1 MSGIG
6 VTRRW
11 QGRFASIDAAR
22 WKILKFA
29 WPPQLRMEASAKSC
43 ERCRYE
49 DTARDELSP
58 SKITELADFRESH
71 NPTPGKPHAAEQAR
85 VRYEQFQKDAFDSQ
99 GQRGIEDPETKRLW
113 AEAEQ
118 AYAEYEQHGG
128 PYGAP
133 YNPSAPGYTL
143 RSDLPRR
150 PTGGPEVGGA
160 TLGTLP
166 EAAAPTDRLGAVNR
180 VLGQGLVS
188 SVSGGVGAQINQQAN
203 PDDPYAGIKG
213 FAVGA
218 LAPPL
223 IVHGAGRLA
232 RAFGREAGAEGGHEG
247 GALATFGTLPDA
259 GPEAAG
265 RRATAPSS
273 ALPPPAPHLAET
285 RADAE
290 KIRAERR
297 SVASGAYKRK
307 PDGEDVRQIITASD
321 RLAGEVT
328 NRHAELAAVR
338 RHVENLT
345 HRKLDPQD
353 QVDLLAMNYPGNE
366 DVTQAVIDRVV
377 KPEMSKLVRNK
388 QIDDLE
394 ELEIYLEQRDN
405 ADMDAAVRHSQQQQE
420 LGKPIEGK
428 PALLQTRREGEA
440 QLERQRSQNQLRLA
454 RREFIAAEVEHQ
466 QLLAEMQRMG
476 EQTHGVETDYQA
488 FQRGFRGYGPPRRM
502 ETPRTEAAKARF
514 DANLVRR
521 QQAQENLTNVQAAV
535 AKSAEESRIRRG
547 DAQMQRA
554 EVRAAEAGSNR
565 KYSGGATPQAIQN
578 IEDDLKA
585 RVGPERFQRID
596 DARTALYEFR
606 DMMRER
612 LLESE
617 VWDQET
623 HDLLKNNFPNYSPSR
638 ILKHMDESHLQ
649 DGLKLGQRSF
659 SVADNGIKALTKG
672 GTEAERMSPVEST
685 LQMGF
690 QAEKLAQRNAIMR
703 KLTDWVDIPG
713 MDAVVRPLSSDDA
726 KQVPD
731 GFQRMSFM
739 LDGKKQNL
747 AIADELIPA
756 LQLGQAGIGGVAG
769 SVLRAAKTPLE
780 MGATRGRPGFV
791 LTNTLNDSIWALT
804 KFALESKGGPA
815 GVGGLINPV
824 NRIRDMTD
832 LYRGYHTAFK
842 ELPRAAKMAV
852 GAAAGGTEEG
862 LRNDRENDP
871 NYWYKVAA
879 GAGAGALLGGSR
891 LSNLSKNEAAMIQ
904 RFRESGAS
912 IGSRNRFSSTG
923 DQVRELL
930 GEHPI
935 IRTVDSVEGMRNLLR
950 WDRARQLGDIL
961 GLAWTRPLGVVSG
974 AAEFGPRYAAFQRA
988 EREIGD
994 SLGQRMRAAQDAA
1007 KQAGQKFTEADA
1019 ERIRQAYVQD
1029 RARPDVVRAAREITA
1044 DFDKGG
1050 RFTKKANDLLPFL
1063 NAATQATAE
1072 GGSTIWRNK
1081 AKAAVLASTLVGGLV
1096 GLDAWN
1102 RHISPE
1108 DYDNVSRYTRNT
1120 GAFLLSDQDPEPGGK
1135 RGLVYIPLRGWL
1147 GALVPTVRAAMDQY
1161 YGTDHRTWPQIAATV
1176 AGATIG
1182 NLSPV
1187 NADYTAL
1194 GNLATPVG
1202 STILQAA
1209 SNRDWFRDQPIVSR
1223 SKEGLP
1229 ITEQFDPRT
1238 SLTAR
1243 QLSRIDIPG
1252 LGNVSPMKWD
1262 WFLRNVSPGPA
1273 DALLGSTD
1281 AILRGTG
1288 QALPEVETNVPQGAR
1303 DLPITGSILGRVL
1316 RTTGTEQENRAYEL
1330 ADEIAN
1336 QHRNTAVAMVQ
1347 NSSAYQNAT
1356 PAERERM
1363 LRSAESAL
1371 VEQSQE
1377 LAGVNDLKQ
1386 PKDFGLPPRF
1396 YGVPSGSRLEGEVA
1410 SALSK
1415 SARDRTVR
1423 EQVLASQ
1430 YKSLQNPLWQIAAKQ
1445 QQTSQ
1450 TLLRKQVT
1458 SEVRGS

>member
-1 MSGIG
+1 VAESAWAIKENILAHNARAKGYDG
-6 VTRRW
+6 VLTV
-11 QGRFASIDAAR
+11 QIDSTPPWDYVKSHPDVKTAQEAADAAHAKGQALYQMIRDAAAR
-22 WKILKFA
+22 WHGLEHEPNATPLDDPHIRMLQEQA
-29 WPPQLRMEASAKSC
+29 RAAEAERMAAQAQLQAGMKK
-43 ERCRYE
+43 
-49 DTARDELSP
+49 ARDEYVP
-58 SKITELADFRESH
+58 SAKITELADFRESH

-150 PTGGPEVGGA
+150 PGAPDVPSSTIAENPRVAAVEREYQEALAEHGRFYEQYMRETPGEPLGSFRIWATRTGNQAALDADARLTKA
-160 TLGTLP
+160 TYAYDRLGMSNEPKFVTANASAGTMAP
-166 EAAAPTDRLGAVNR
+166 AAATDRLGSVNR

-247 GALATFGTLPDA
+247 GALATLGVLPDA

-273 ALPPPAPHLAET
+273 ALPPPASHLAET

-321 RLAGEVT
+321 RLAGKVT

-388 QIDDLE
+388 QVDDLE

-454 RREFIAAEVEHQ
+454 RRELIGAEAEHQ

-578 IEDDLKA
+578 IEDDLQA

-596 DARTALYEFR
+596 DARKALYDLR

-623 HDLLKNNFPNYSPSR
+623 HDLMKNNFPNYSPSR

-1029 RARPDVVRAAREITA
+1029 HARPDVVRAAREITA

-1194 GNLATPVG
+1194 GDSGRLDHPPG
-1202 STILQAA
+1202 S
-1209 SNRDWFRDQPIVSR
+1209 F
-1223 SKEGLP
+1223 K
-1229 ITEQFDPRT
+1229 
-1238 SLTAR
+1238 
-1243 QLSRIDIPG
+1243 PG
-1252 LGNVSPMKWD
+1252 L
-1262 WFLRNVSPGPA
+1262 
-1273 DALLGSTD
+1273 
-1281 AILRGTG
+1281 
-1288 QALPEVETNVPQGAR
+1288 VP
-1303 DLPITGSILGRVL
+1303 
-1316 RTTGTEQENRAYEL
+1316 
-1330 ADEIAN
+1330 
-1336 QHRNTAVAMVQ
+1336 
-1347 NSSAYQNAT
+1347 
-1356 PAERERM
+1356 
-1363 LRSAESAL
+1363 RSAHR
-1371 VEQSQE
+1371 VEIQRRPAHHRAIRPAHITHRPAVE
-1377 LAGVNDLKQ
+1377 
-1386 PKDFGLPPRF
+1386 PRR
-1396 YGVPSGSRLEGEVA
+1396 YSGSGQCLPDEMGLV
-1410 SALSK
+1410 
-1415 SARDRTVR
+1415 
-1423 EQVLASQ
+1423 
-1430 YKSLQNPLWQIAAKQ
+1430 PP
-1445 QQTSQ
+1445 
-1450 TLLRKQVT
+1450 
-1458 SEVRGS
+1458 